1 MRALIIKLTS
11 MGDLMHALPALTDAS
26 KTYPDI
32 QFDWIVDENFSA
44 VPSWHPKV
52 SEIIT
57 TNHRTWRK
65 QLLSSSLRRELN
77 ELKTKINARKYDV
90 VIDMQNNLKSAVL
103 SYFVKKEVHGM
114 NKNSAREYPAHWAY
128 AFKHEVPKNLHAVT
142 RQRSLLAQSLNYK
155 IDDESIDYKVD
166 KNIFEAPDF
175 TLPDKYLVLVHNAS
189 WPTKLWPISYWQK
202 FIELINQEGYIAVL
216 PSGSKEEFTR
226 AEEITSSN
234 KKAIALK
241 QLSLNEIAYVIEHS
255 MGCVCSDTGL
265 AHLSAVLDKPSVTMY
280 SITDESLI
288 GTRGKNQEHI
298 ISNDARM
305 ESITPEEV
313 LKKLLKSVKENSDGG

>member
-26 KTYPDI
+26 NAYPDI

-65 QLLSSSLRRELN
+65 QLLSSSLRRELKT
-77 ELKTKINARKYDV
+77 LKTKINAGDYDV
-90 VIDMQNNLKSAVL
+90 VIDMQNNLKSSVL
-103 SYFVKKEVHGM
+103 SYFIRKEVHGLD
-114 NKNSAREYPAHWAY
+114 KNSAREYPAHWAY
-128 AFKHEVPKNLHAVT
+128 AFKHEVPKNLHAVA

-155 IDDESIDYKVD
+155 IDDESINYKVD
-166 KNIFEAPDF
+166 KSVFRAPDF
-175 TLPDKYLVLVHNAS
+175 SLPNKYLVLVHNAS

-202 FIELINQEGYIAVL
+202 FIELINQEGYTAIL
-216 PSGSKEEFTR
+216 PSGSEEEVAR
-226 AEEITSSN
+226 AEEIVSSN
-234 KKAIALK
+234 DKAIALK
-241 QLSLNEIAYVIEHS
+241 RLSLNEVAYVIEHS
-255 MGCVCSDTGL
+255 LGCVCSDTGL
-265 AHLSAVLDKPSVTMY
+265 AHLSAVLDKPSVTLY

-298 ISNDARM
+298 ISYDARM

-313 LKKLLKSVKENSDGG
+313 LKKLNSVKQKSGGG

>member
-1 MRALIIKLTS
+1 

-26 KTYPDI
+26 NAYPNI

-65 QLLSSSLRRELN
+65 QLLSSSLRRELKT
-77 ELKTKINARKYDV
+77 LKTKINAGDYDV
-90 VIDMQNNLKSAVL
+90 VIDMQNNLKSSVL
-103 SYFVKKEVHGM
+103 SYFIRKEVHGLD
-114 NKNSAREYPAHWAY
+114 KNSAREYPAHWAY
-128 AFKHEVPKNLHAVT
+128 AFKHEVPKNLHAVA

-155 IDDESIDYKVD
+155 IDDESINYKVD
-166 KNIFEAPDF
+166 KSVFRAPDF
-175 TLPDKYLVLVHNAS
+175 SLPNKYLVLVHNAS
-189 WPTKLWPISYWQK
+189 WPTKLWPIAYWQK
-202 FIELINQEGYIAVL
+202 FIALINQEGYTAIL
-216 PSGSKEEFTR
+216 PSGSEEEVAR
-226 AEEITSSN
+226 AEEIVSSN
-234 KKAIALK
+234 DKAIALK
-241 QLSLNEIAYVIEHS
+241 RLSLNEVAYVIEHS
-255 MGCVCSDTGL
+255 LGCVCSDTGL

-298 ISNDARM
+298 ISSDARM

-313 LKKLLKSVKENSDGG
+313 LKKLNSVKQKSGGG

>member
-26 KTYPDI
+26 NAYPDI

-52 SEIIT
+52 SDIIT

-65 QLLSSSLRRELN
+65 QLLSSSLRRELKT
-77 ELKTKINARKYDV
+77 LKTKINAGNYDV

-103 SYFVKKEVHGM
+103 SYFIRKEVHGLD
-114 NKNSAREYPAHWAY
+114 KNSAREYPAHWAY
-128 AFKHEVPKNLHAVT
+128 AFKHEVPKNLHAVA

-155 IDDESIDYKVD
+155 IDDESINYKVD
-166 KNIFEAPDF
+166 KSVFRAPDF
-175 TLPDKYLVLVHNAS
+175 SLPNKYLVLVHNAS

-202 FIELINQEGYIAVL
+202 FIELINYEGYTAIL
-216 PSGSKEEFTR
+216 PSGSEEEVAR
-226 AEEITSSN
+226 AEEIVSSN
-234 KKAIALK
+234 AKAIALK
-241 QLSLNEIAYVIEHS
+241 RLSLNEVAYVIEHS
-255 MGCVCSDTGL
+255 LGCVCSDTGL

-280 SITDESLI
+280 SVTDESLI

-305 ESITPEEV
+305 ESITPEAV
-313 LKKLLKSVKENSDGG
+313 LKKLNSVRQKSGGG